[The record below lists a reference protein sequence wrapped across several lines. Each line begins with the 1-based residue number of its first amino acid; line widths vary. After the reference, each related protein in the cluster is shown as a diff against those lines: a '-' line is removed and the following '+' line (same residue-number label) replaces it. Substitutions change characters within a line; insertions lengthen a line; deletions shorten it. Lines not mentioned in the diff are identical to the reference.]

1 MELGLPLG
9 VVLAV
14 IVVVV
19 VTGVMVWVI
28 CYTEKISTFF
38 SVVIFIAIVAF
49 FHWGIFWLIDNYF
62 D

>member
-1 MELGLPLG
+1 MELGLPLE
-9 VVLAV
+9 VILAV

-49 FHWGIFWLIDNYF
+49 FHWAFFG
-62 D
+62 

>member
-1 MELGLPLG
+1 MELGLPLE
-9 VVLAV
+9 VILAV
-14 IVVVV
+14 IVVIV

-38 SVVIFIAIVAF
+38 SVVIFIAIVTF

>member
-1 MELGLPLG
+1 MELGLPLE
-9 VVLAV
+9 VILAV

-38 SVVIFIAIVAF
+38 SVVIFIAIVTF

>member
-1 MELGLPLG
+1 MELGLPLE
-9 VVLAV
+9 VILAV

-28 CYTEKISTFF
+28 CYTEKISTLF

-49 FHWGIFWLIDNYF
+49 FHWGIFWMIDNYI

>member
-1 MELGLPLG
+1 MELGLPLE
-9 VVLAV
+9 VILAV
-14 IVVVV
+14 IVVIV
-19 VTGVMVWVI
+19 VTGVMVWAI

>member
-1 MELGLPLG
+1 MELGLPLE
-9 VVLAV
+9 VILAV

-38 SVVIFIAIVAF
+38 SVVIFIAIVVF
-49 FHWGIFWLIDNYF
+49 FHWGIFWVIDNYF